1 MKHSHGG
8 DKLVA
13 AVAAAFG
20 QGYERP
26 AARREWPSEA
36 PREPSSLPLLPV
48 ASDEALARRRQ
59 AGGGRLGRHT
69 SAFEVTRLP
78 LRHPLLT
85 VHAYRMFLDP
95 DGRPLGMTLSASRLP
110 GA

>member
-36 PREPSSLPLLPV
+36 PREPFNL
-48 ASDEALARRRQ
+48 AADAAL
-59 AGGGRLGRHT
+59 
-69 SAFEVTRLP
+69 
-78 LRHPLLT
+78 
-85 VHAYRMFLDP
+85 LDP
-95 DGRPLGMTLSASRLP
+95 DRDARPCAANRGS
-110 GA
+110 